1 MARKATL
8 PTRVP
13 VGEAVKDPIVKL
25 APERKHL
32 TDLLKMV
39 AYQAESDLVA
49 LIRPH
54 YARAEDEG
62 RTLVQAIL
70 ASSADLEVTPD
81 ELRVK
86 VAPLS
91 SRHRT
96 KVLAAL
102 CEELAKFPAIF
113 PGTRLKVR
121 YAVSAQGA

>member
-1 MARKATL
+1 
-8 PTRVP
+8 
-13 VGEAVKDPIVKL
+13 VGEAVRDPIVKL

-39 AYQAESDLVA
+39 AYQAQSDLVA

-54 YARAEDEG
+54 YARAEEEG
-62 RTLVQAIL
+62 RTLVQTIL
-70 ASSADLEVTPD
+70 ASSADLDVTSD

-96 KVLAAL
+96 KVLVAL
-102 CEELAKFPAIF
+102 CDELGKFPAIF
-113 PGTRLKVR
+113 PGTRLMVH
-121 YAVSAQGA
+121 YAVSNLGA